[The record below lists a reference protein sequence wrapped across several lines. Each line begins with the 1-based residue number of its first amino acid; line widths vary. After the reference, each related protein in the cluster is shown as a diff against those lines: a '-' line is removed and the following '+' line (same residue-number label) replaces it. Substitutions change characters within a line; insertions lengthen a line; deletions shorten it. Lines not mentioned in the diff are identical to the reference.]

1 MLLPLLALVGQ
12 VSGAPQ
18 SVQASISE
26 GWVCPTRPVHTDDDV
41 RLAASGCA
49 RTSLATLDPQG
60 RELWFFAS
68 VMVDGAADLRR
79 APLAVAIGAV
89 AASDVFWNGTLVG
102 SNGVPGSSRAAE
114 QPGTLD
120 AMLYLPPDRVR
131 AGRNALML
139 HMSGFHNRLTLT
151 TPVHYVLVDEYG
163 TAYRQITPHYVPA
176 IMMAGALL
184 VALAYFGGAWLFRT
198 RDTQALWVVL
208 LAASA
213 LGQLTAE
220 LWRVLWPLPYH
231 WHAWRLLAIEV
242 MATGFALS
250 MVAYVATRFAPIW
263 RARAL
268 WCALLVPLIT
278 SQVPG
283 YDLWTLLTLSL
294 SITMALLLVLPAARR
309 REDGARSMAA
319 AFVFFLG
326 LAAVDTWGFL
336 DRGFYLGS
344 AALAIVLLRDQ
355 WRVGLAAQQRA
366 LEARRRVG
374 QLEAQLLRR
383 RFAPHWL
390 LNTLNALTEWIE
402 ADPATAVRLIEA
414 LGEEYHIVVE
424 MTGKV
429 LVPLHEEISLC
440 RKHLEVMSLRVDRAF
455 HLECLDVDA
464 QMPVPP
470 GIVQTLIENA
480 FSHGR
485 YVTGAT
491 FVLCQTAHGSGGA
504 QLELTTPAPEDGAQT
519 STARHHGEGLE
530 YVYAQLQQAFG
541 DVGTLVDGPTAAGGW
556 RTRLLL
562 GATV

>member
-1 MLLPLLALVGQ
+1 MMMLLPLLALVGQ
-12 VSGAPQ
+12 IGGAPQ
-18 SVQASISE
+18 PVQAWISA
-26 GWVCPTRPVHTDDDV
+26 GWVCPTRPVHTDDI
-41 RLAASGCA
+41 RLAAAACT
-49 RTSLATLDPQG
+49 RTELSKIDPQG
-60 RELWFFAS
+60 RELWFLAS
-68 VMVDGAADLRR
+68 VTVDSAADLGR

-89 AASDVFWNGTLVG
+89 AASDVFWNGTLIG

-131 AGRNALML
+131 AGHNVLLL

-151 TPVHYVLVDEYG
+151 TPVHYIVVEEYG
-163 TAYRQITPHYVPA
+163 TAFRQVTPHYMPA
-176 IMMAGALL
+176 IMMAGALF

-198 RDTQALWVVL
+198 RDTQALWVML
-208 LAASA
+208 IAASA
-213 LGQLTAE
+213 LGQLVAE

-231 WHAWRLLAIEV
+231 WHAWRLLAIEG
-242 MATGFALS
+242 MATGFSLS
-250 MVAYVATRFAPIW
+250 LVAYVAARFMPKWRSRAP
-263 RARAL
+263 
-268 WCALLVPLIT
+268 WCALLIPLST

-283 YDLWTLLTLSL
+283 YDLWTLLTLVL

-309 REDGARSMAA
+309 RDDGARSLAA

-326 LAAVDTWGFL
+326 IAAADTWGFL

-355 WRVGLAAQQRA
+355 WRVGLVAQGRE

-374 QLEAQLLRR
+374 QLETQLLRR

-402 ADPATAVRLIEA
+402 TDPATAVRLIEA

-424 MTGKV
+424 MSGKT
-429 LVPLHEEISLC
+429 LVPLRDEIALC
-440 RKHLEVMSLRVDRAF
+440 RKHLEVMSLRVDQAF

-485 YVTGAT
+485 YVTGAA
-491 FVLCQTAHGSGGA
+491 FVLRQTSHGRGA
-504 QLELTTPAPEDGAQT
+504 LLELTTPAPEDGIEAPT
-519 STARHHGEGLE
+519 VRHHGEGLE
-530 YVYAQLQQAFG
+530 YVHAQLRQAFG
-541 DVGTLVDGPTAAGGW
+541 DVATLVDGPTAAGGW
-556 RTRLLL
+556 RTQLLL